1 MPMKHLH
8 HKSFV
13 HPNMITY
20 ARLYQDIPFTSKSFT
35 DIDALILAQMSYY
48 IYNASSSGKNA
59 FSHPVSHFLVGNP
72 QELITGML
80 TADDD
85 HVLIELLKQ
94 GGRHGD
100 LKVANHVDIF
110 DKDTLQQFSA
120 TTYRIKRGEYYIAFR
135 GTDNTIIGWQ
145 EDFNLS
151 FLSEIP
157 SQKSAVQ
164 YALEMMKRYRGHFY
178 FGGHSKGGN
187 LAVYAAAMLPPKMQR
202 RVTRIY
208 NFDGPGFSEDFY
220 HREEYLKI
228 RDFVYKYIPQSSII
242 GLLLEKEKNYMVIES
257 SAANILQHNP
267 YSWIVLNDRF
277 QFLDSID
284 SSALLWKTSIDHWL
298 AEMDLNERRIVV
310 ETLFGIISSTGATC
324 FSEMTEPSQE
334 RIKNLI
340 SSITD
345 TDSAA
350 KHHVKSALIRLF
362 QISAKEF
369 KKQRFS
375 I

>member
-1 MPMKHLH
+1 MKHLH
-8 HKSFV
+8 HKLSV
-13 HPNMITY
+13 HPNMTTY
-20 ARLYQDIPFTSKSFT
+20 AHLYQDVPFTYMPFT

-48 IYNASSSGKNA
+48 IYSGSSSGKDA
-59 FSHPVSHFLVGNP
+59 FSHPVSHFLTGDF
-72 QELITGML
+72 QELITGVL
-80 TADDD
+80 TANDDR
-85 HVLIELLKQ
+85 VLIELLKNR
-94 GGRHGD
+94 GRHGD

-110 DKDTLQQFSA
+110 DKDAQQQFSA

-151 FLSEIP
+151 FLPEIP

-187 LAVYAAAMLPPKMQR
+187 LAVYAAAMLPPRMQR
-202 RVTRIY
+202 RVTKIY

-220 HREEYLKI
+220 HKDGYLRI
-228 RDFVYKYIPQSSII
+228 RDFVYKYVPQSSII
-242 GLLLEKEKNYMVIES
+242 GLLLEEESNYMVVES
-257 SAANILQHNP
+257 YAANILQHNP
-267 YSWIVLNDRF
+267 YSWIVANDRF
-277 QFLDSID
+277 QFLESID
-284 SSALLWKTSIDHWL
+284 SSAILWKTSIDQWL
-298 AEMDLNERRIVV
+298 TELELNERKIIV
-310 ETLFGIISSTGATC
+310 ETLFGMISSTGATC

-340 SSITD
+340 LSIAD
-345 TDSAA
+345 TDSTA

-369 KKQRFS
+369 KKQRLPF
-375 I
+375 